1 MDRRTV
7 GPPARDA
14 FARIV
19 CWNGDVRGEFLCA
32 WGKEELMVGAAKDAS
47 GVGVDVYVDN
57 LRVVGTSD
65 VDEGVELEAEG
76 ALKGGEHGVG
86 KWVLK

>member
-1 MDRRTV
+1 M
-7 GPPARDA
+7 
-14 FARIV
+14 
-19 CWNGDVRGEFLCA
+19 WSEFLCA

-57 LRVVGTSD
+57 LGVVGASD
-65 VDEGVELEAEG
+65 IDEGGKLEADG

-86 KWVLK
+86 TWVIK